1 MSKHREIP
9 MPHIIS
15 TVCPGASG
23 AARNELSPLDLDHVT
38 GGDAA
43 SNVRQMQ
50 LDAALNGGRTGNKAA
65 DRADSYIRG

>member
-1 MSKHREIP
+1 

-23 AARNELSPLDLDHVT
+23 AARNELSLLDLDHVS

-43 SNVRQMQ
+43 S
-50 LDAALNGGRTGNKAA
+50 DARRSNIDMINHQQTTIAKAVA
-65 DRADSYIRG
+65 NADSYIRG